1 MEAITIGLQA
11 LAGFLWGMPLIV
23 LLVGGG
29 IYFAIISRLQ
39 PYHYLGHGVAILTGR
54 YDSKDDPGDLNH
66 RQALSA
72 ALSGTLGMGNIAG
85 VALAIGLGG
94 PGAVFWMW
102 VTAVVGV
109 ATKFFTCTLAVMY
122 RGKDSCGD
130 VQGGPM
136 YIIREGLGAKWYWLA
151 VMFALAGLIGTLPIV
166 QINQLT
172 QVIREVIFVPA
183 GLVDAAQPFTFNLLF
198 GLFAAALVASVIFGG
213 VKRVGYVAVRLV
225 PSMVGLYMLMTLA
238 VLAVHITELPGY
250 LWLIVRDAFTAQSI
264 GGGIVGVI
272 TIGVMRG
279 AFSNEAGI
287 GTEVMAH
294 GAAKTTEP
302 VREGLV
308 AMLGP
313 IIDTLIVCTCTALV
327 ILVTG
332 VWQTGNTDGVTMT
345 AMAFAQVIPGDIGA
359 WLIAFVVLIFASSTM
374 FTFWYYGAKCLGF
387 LIGAERQGVYKYF
400 YTALVVIGAIIP
412 LEAVF
417 AIIDSAYAL
426 MALPTMTVTFLLSGK
441 VILAARDYFD
451 RLRRDQFLETRN

>member
-1 MEAITIGLQA
+1 MTQGLQSVA
-11 LAGFLWGMPLIV
+11 AFLWGPPLIV

-39 PYHYLGHGVAILTGR
+39 PYRYFGHALAILAGR
-54 YDSKDDPGDLNH
+54 YDKKDDPGDLSH
-66 RQALSA
+66 LQALSA

-102 VTAVVGV
+102 VTAIVGV
-109 ATKFFTCTLAVMY
+109 ATKFFTCTLSVMY
-122 RGKDSCGD
+122 RGKDSRGD
-130 VQGGPM
+130 LQGGPM
-136 YIIREGLGAKWYWLA
+136 YIIREGLGPRWHWLA
-151 VMFALAGLIGTLPIV
+151 TLFAAAALIGTLPIV

-172 QVIREVIFVPA
+172 QVMRDVVFVPA
-183 GLVDAAQPFTFNLLF
+183 GLADAENPLVFNFLF

-213 VKRVGYVAVRLV
+213 VKRLGYVTARLV
-225 PSMVGLYMLMTLA
+225 PFMVGLYLLMTFF
-238 VLAVHITELPGY
+238 VLARHLTALPSH
-250 LWLIVRDAFTAQSI
+250 LWFIVQQAFNAQSVA
-264 GGGIVGVI
+264 GGLVGVM

-294 GAAKTTEP
+294 GAAKTKEP

-308 AMLGP
+308 AMMGP
-313 IIDTLIVCTCTALV
+313 VIDTLIVCTCTALV

-332 VWQTGNTDGVTMT
+332 VWETGDLDGVSMT
-345 AMAFAQVIPGDIGA
+345 AMAFSQVLPGNLGA
-359 WLIAFVVLIFASSTM
+359 WLIAFVVLIFACSTM

-387 LIGAERQGVYKYF
+387 LIGAHRQDSYKYY
-400 YTALVVIGAIIP
+400 YTALVLVGAIIP

-417 AIIDSAYAL
+417 AIIDSGYAL
-426 MALPTMTVTFLLSGK
+426 MAIPTMTATLLLSGK
-441 VILAARDYFD
+441 VTAAASVYFSSQKS
-451 RLRRDQFLETRN
+451 RQVAGN